1 MISRSLPALFL
12 FALEAINS
20 PGLAAPNFVEK
31 RTMVAPGVF
40 LRSIEAGKSEGLPPI
55 VFIPGWSTG
64 AEIWSGQVQR
74 FAERH
79 RVIAFDPRSQG
90 ESSKT
95 TSGNTPEQRAIDLHV
110 LLARQNIKRPVLVGW
125 SQAVQ
130 DIAAYVLRYG
140 TQEIAGIVLVDAPV
154 SDGSR
159 AIADRPQQSAN
170 QFRLFGIYQSEQ
182 EAYLRGMFGAIISKP
197 QPTGMVDQAVA
208 VAMKTP
214 PSIGIA
220 MLVADMFT
228 TDRTPALSKMD
239 CPVLIVAAAG
249 SPEVWRQKAEA
260 LAIRN
265 GRYVEIDDTAHSVF
279 LDQPDRFSTAL
290 SDFIGM
296 LE

>member
-1 MISRSLPALFL
+1 MISRNLPAVFL
-12 FALEAINS
+12 FALEAMNS
-20 PGLAAPNFVEK
+20 PGLIGPAIVEK

-40 LRSIEAGKSEGLPPI
+40 LRTIESGRSEGRPPI

-64 AEIWSGQVQR
+64 ADIWREQVER
-74 FAERH
+74 FSEMH

-95 TSGNTPEQRAIDLHV
+95 TSGNTPEQRAVDLHA
-110 LLARQNIKRPVLVGW
+110 LLSKQNVKRPVLVGW

-140 TQEIAGIVLVDAPV
+140 TQEIAGVVFVDAPV

-159 AIADRPQQSAN
+159 GIADRPGQAASL
-170 QFRLFGIYQSEQ
+170 FRLLALYQDEQ
-182 EAYLRGMFGAIISKP
+182 EAYLRGMFGSIISKP
-197 QPTGMVDQAVA
+197 QPIGVVDQAVA

-214 PSIGIA
+214 PSIGVA

-228 TDRTPALSKMD
+228 TDRTAALSKID
-239 CPVLIVAAAG
+239 CPVLIVAAAT
-249 SPEVWRQKAEA
+249 SPELRQQKAGA
-260 LAIRN
+260 TAIRN
-265 GRYVEIDDTAHSVF
+265 GRFVEIDDSAHALF
-279 LDQPDRFSTAL
+279 LDQPDCFSAAL
-290 SDFIGM
+290 SDFVDT